1 MASAFSLLCR
11 FYLLL
16 ESKHLELKGS
26 KLVPCLAQL
35 LLDGEQAIHEI
46 RLVLQQIALA
56 HALYITIRVNAQRG
70 WRHPSLASLPP
81 LLPPTTVVG
90 QAVLAVVGMGLRI
103 ANDRRL
109 FDALALRVHFGGT
122 GADGLKR
129 DRLPFFEQLI
139 DGRLDQAY
147 RPLAPGL
154 VVLLQPRTAGVLL
167 WIRYRRVGHTFR
179 PFCTPG

>member
-1 MASAFSLLCR
+1 MASAFSLLCL

-16 ESKHLELKGS
+16 ESKDLELKGS
-26 KLVPCLAQL
+26 KLLPCLPQL
-35 LLDGEQAIHEI
+35 LLDGEQSIHEI

-70 WRHPSLASLPP
+70 WRHPYLASLPP
-81 LLPPTTVVG
+81 LLPPPTAVG
-90 QAVLAVVGMGLRI
+90 QAVLSVVGMGIRI

-129 DRLPFFEQLI
+129 DRLRFFEQLI
-139 DGRLDQAY
+139 DGSFDQSH

-154 VVLLQPRTAGVLL
+154 VVLLQPRTAGVFL
-167 WIRYRRVGHTFR
+167 WIRYRWVSHTLR
-179 PFCTPG
+179 PF